1 MRLEIVKNKCSFRPQ
16 EFSVVLP
23 LGSVIASAKAPT
35 LNALK
40 VILEDFFIVQEIT
53 EEAVLLEARH

>member
-1 MRLEIVKNKCSFRPQ
+1 MRLEITKNKCSFRPQ
-16 EFSVVLP
+16 EFSVSLP

-40 VILEDFFIVQEIT
+40 VILEDFFEVKEIT
-53 EEAVLLEARH
+53 EEAVLLETRH

>member
-1 MRLEIVKNKCSFRPQ
+1 MKLEITKNKCSFRPQ
-16 EFSVVLP
+16 EFSVTLP

-40 VILEDFFIVQEIT
+40 VILEDFFEVKEIT
-53 EEAVLLEARH
+53 EDEVLLETRH